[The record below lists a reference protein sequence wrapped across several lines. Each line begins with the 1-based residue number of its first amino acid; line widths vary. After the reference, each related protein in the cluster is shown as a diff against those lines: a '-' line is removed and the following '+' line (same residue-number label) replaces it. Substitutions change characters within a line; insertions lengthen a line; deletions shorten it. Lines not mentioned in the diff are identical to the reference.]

1 MFNKQTIKDVKVK
14 NQVVLIRTDYNVPLQ
29 DDPEHEGCRL
39 VADDLRIRASLPTLQ
54 HLLQQGARNLII
66 ISHLGRPEGKDKSLS
81 LKPVAAHL
89 QSLLPD
95 VKVAFA
101 DDVSGPDV
109 EFALAD
115 LPKGSILVL
124 ENLRFFSGEESNSE
138 EFARE
143 IVDSTHATVFVQ
155 DGFAVLHRAH
165 ASTSALADI
174 LPTYAGLLVEKEV
187 TTLEKTLTS
196 PARPFAFVLGG
207 AKVEDKQPLI
217 DKFTTLAD
225 TIIIGG
231 KIAADGYTSDNDKIY
246 VANDDFDEDSS
257 GAKLDL
263 GPLATHQVLEK
274 VRDAKT
280 VLWNGLLGYAE
291 DPAYATSSTALGQY
305 LGEHPEVTSVI
316 CGGDTTAFVNH
327 LTAEHPALQFSLI
340 STGGGAALTL
350 LAGAELPGLD
360 AILDK

>member
-1 MFNKQTIKDVKVK
+1 MFEKSTIKDVKVK
-14 NQVVLIRTDYNVPLQ
+14 NQVVLVRTDYNVPLQ
-29 DDPEHEGCRL
+29 DGK
-39 VADDLRIRASLPTLQ
+39 VADDLRIRASLPTIQ
-54 HLLQQGARNLII
+54 HLLKQGAQNIII

-81 LKPVAAHL
+81 LKPVAEHL

-95 VKVAFA
+95 AKVAFA

-109 EFALAD
+109 EFALED
-115 LPKGSILVL
+115 LPKGGILVL

-143 IVDSTHATVFVQ
+143 IVDSTHASIFVQ
-155 DGFAVLHRAH
+155 DGFAVLHRVH
-165 ASTSALADI
+165 ASTVAIADL
-174 LPTYAGLLVEKEV
+174 LPAYAGLLVEKEI
-187 TTLEKTLTS
+187 KTLSKTCDN
-196 PARPFAFVLGG
+196 PAHPFAFVLGG

-225 TIIIGG
+225 QIIIGG

-246 VANDDFDEDSS
+246 VANEDFDENSE
-257 GAKLDL
+257 GKKLDL

-274 VRDAKT
+274 VKPAKT
-280 VLWNGLLGYAE
+280 VLWNGVLGYAE
-291 DPAYATSSTALGQY
+291 DPAYATSSAALAQY
-305 LGEHPEVTSVI
+305 LGTHPEVTSVI

-327 LTAEHPALQFSLI
+327 LRTEHPDLEFSLI
-340 STGGGAALTL
+340 STGGGAALAF
-350 LAGAELPGLD
+350 LAGTDLPGLD